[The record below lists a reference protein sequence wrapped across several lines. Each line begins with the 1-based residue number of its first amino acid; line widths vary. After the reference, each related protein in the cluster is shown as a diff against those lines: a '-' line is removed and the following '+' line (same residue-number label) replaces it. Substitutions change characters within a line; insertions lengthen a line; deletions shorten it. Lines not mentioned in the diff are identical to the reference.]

1 VLTAFLL
8 LPRMFRSPL
17 AAFFALALHALAA
30 NVAWA
35 QAQASASDATWLKL
49 LHFEADSSSPSGWRS
64 AVLSPEFFI
73 DPQGAVS
80 PERELVATLEG
91 MQTPQAA
98 DADDAALNAHAQC
111 RFPARLA
118 WLKTRLPQVQSW
130 PQARCPRWE
139 AWRSKRPIES
149 VSIVLATGYLGNP
162 ASYYGHALLKFNAA
176 PQAGMS
182 DLQQLSINY
191 GALLTDHDDP
201 LTYMA
206 KGVFGGYEGGFSEI
220 DYYHHRQQYGEVEL
234 RDLWE
239 YQLNLSPDE
248 AALVAAHAWEV
259 LGRKYQYYFF
269 KRNCAFRM
277 AEIVQ
282 VIDGVDIL
290 PQNRPWTIPQSVL
303 RRAASELRSD
313 GRPLVK
319 AVSYQPSRQS
329 RYYARHQALDGQEA
343 AVFKQL
349 ALNEITLADPAFANL
364 PGDGR
369 QAVLDTVIDY
379 QQFVADPKARST
391 GELGPLYQQA
401 LAERYRLPP
410 GQRAGSA
417 PTPPP
422 PHEGRAPGWW
432 QVGAWQSQGTA
443 SMPGAFLR
451 VRAAYY
457 DPLDSDQG
465 HIPNATLTMGDA
477 QVHVSRQG
485 LRVDHADLMA
495 VESVNPGLT
504 GLPGDRGEAWKL
516 RLGWEAMKPG
526 CQDCLTLRGQGD
538 VGVGRQLSRHW
549 FMGLYVGAALQDARL
564 DFGHAFYRASSTVQ
578 WRSKA
583 LGLRAQAEQRW
594 PVESV
599 RRPYSV
605 LRIEGRVALDRNLDL
620 RLLQERSS
628 GAMGG
633 RVTTLGLGKY
643 W

>member
-1 VLTAFLL
+1 MSCT
-8 LPRMFRSPL
+8 PL
-17 AAFFALALHALAA
+17 AVFLVLVLNALSVGLAF
-30 NVAWA
+30 A
-35 QAQASASDATWLKL
+35 QAPANPRAPAVQATEGTWLKL
-49 LHFEADSSSPSGWRS
+49 LHYEPDIGSPTGLRS
-64 AVLSPEFFI
+64 AVRSPEFFMH
-73 DPQGAVS
+73 PQGAVE
-80 PERELVATLEG
+80 PEQELQATVQG
-91 MQTPQAA
+91 MQAPQAP
-98 DADDAALNAHAQC
+98 DADEAALNAHAQC

-118 WLKTRLPQVQSW
+118 WLQTRLPEAQAW
-130 PQARCPRWE
+130 PATRCPRWE
-139 AWRSKRPIES
+139 AWRSKRPIDS

-176 PQAGMS
+176 PQTGMS
-182 DLQQLSINY
+182 ELQQLSINY
-191 GALLTDHDDP
+191 GALLTDGDDP

-206 KGVFGGYEGGFSEI
+206 KGVSGGYEGGFSEI

-239 YQLNLSPDE
+239 YQLDLSPRE

-259 LGRKYQYYFF
+259 LGRKYQYFFF

-282 VIDGVDIL
+282 VIDGIDIL
-290 PQNRPWTIPQSVL
+290 PRNRPWTIPQSVL
-303 RRAASELRSD
+303 RRAAGELRGD

-319 AVSYQPSRQS
+319 SVSYQPSRQS
-329 RYYARHQALDGQEA
+329 RYYASHLALDGREA
-343 AVFKQL
+343 EVFRQL
-349 ALNEITLADPAFANL
+349 ALGTTRLVDPAFATL
-364 PGDGR
+364 PIDGQ

-379 QQFVADPKARST
+379 QQFMADAKARST

-410 GQRAGSA
+410 GRRAGSV
-417 PTPPP
+417 PTPRP
-422 PHEGRAPGWW
+422 PHEGRSPGWW
-432 QVGAWQSQGTA
+432 QMGAWQSHGMVD
-443 SMPGAFLR
+443 MPGVFVR

-465 HIPNATLTMGDA
+465 HIPNATLSMGDA

-516 RLGWEAMKPG
+516 RLGWEPMKPG
-526 CQDCLTLRGQGD
+526 CHDCLTLRGQGD
-538 VGVGRQLSRHW
+538 VGVGRQVSRTW
-549 FMGLYVGAALQDARL
+549 FMGVHMGAALQDARL
-564 DFGHAFYRASSTVQ
+564 DFGHGFYRASATVQ
-578 WRSKA
+578 WR
-583 LGLRAQAEQRW
+583 LNTMGLRAQAEQRW

-599 RRPYSV
+599 RKPYAV
-605 LRIEGRVALDRNLDL
+605 IRLEGRISLARDLDL
-620 RLLQERSS
+620 RLLQQRSS
-628 GAMGG
+628 GALGG
-633 RVTTLGLGKY
+633 SITTVGLGSY